1 MNKKWKVLLIVL
13 AVLAVLVIGGTIF
26 LGQVQQKLD
35 ALVEYD
41 IKDVDLS
48 AIPDGTYA
56 GSYSVF
62 PVAVEVN
69 VTVANHAITAI
80 ELVKHQNGQGQAAES
95 IPATVVNKQTL
106 SVDAVTGA
114 TYSSKVILLAIQ
126 NALLN
131 AA

>member
-1 MNKKWKVLLIVL
+1 MNKKRKALLIVL

-26 LGQVQQKLD
+26 LDQVQQKLD
-35 ALVEYD
+35 ALVEY
-41 IKDVDLS
+41 KVEDVDLS
-48 AIPDGTYA
+48 TIPDGTYT
-56 GSYSVF
+56 GNYSVF
-62 PVAVEVN
+62 PIAVEVN

-95 IPATVVNKQTL
+95 LPAAVMNQQTL